1 MTKPNYLYKNNRL
14 ILKIMRQNIKN
25 NSKRAID
32 AKLYTG
38 KYYDF
43 MLFKGSVN
51 KYGKQYIDS
60 LSIADFSSLN
70 LKDGILY
77 SDVVW
82 NNAVNEGVEL
92 LDVGLTGVD
101 NGLISFRKDRI
112 TNEKFLELYLN
123 STMKIESGDTRFFMT
138 PVTGN
143 TLEYI
148 YPLYLNDGDEKYI
161 SCKGGFYQ
169 GFFKLYGHKYQVL
182 PDNLNKDIVLH
193 FELRPRTDYEIDK
206 YTINYN
212 HSNNKGIF
220 FFIGTRAENKFWPF
234 YKTNSNVIK
243 NFKKINAQFEG
254 YFSGCKDSGTTYDV
268 NENNVVFLENQW
280 LKEEPEET
288 KIDGYFAV
296 GDSYFNF
303 DDSMFEKTT
312 IKINKENFIVS
323 KDESYFNTGKNSLN
337 TYDFNSYGACYS
349 NTSSDYNQVNIST
362 SCCENYFNDGYYD
375 NRCPE
380 YDNNKSIEDK
390 FIGEGIEI
398 DKKGNYIDSVGHEI
412 NKRGH
417 IDIVTDNKFL
427 MFDRTASGFTT
438 KNWVEGTKVTLT
450 DRRSWPN
457 ANYFLLMN
465 RTKTGYTAHNIENYS
480 ENNSYDYN
488 LFKDIRNNV
497 FALRITD
504 TGAIGYRYGVFDC
517 DSENKYSVIEEYS
530 KDNIIKFDTWNK
542 INVRFTALTG
552 NKMRIM
558 IYANGYLVFVSKELD
573 AFNFKELNEIYQK
586 QETVPYNISL
596 GGGSLGLMETILPN
610 YYAIPEYILPIEK
623 DFCGSFLG
631 DIKTF
636 KIYEGFID
644 YSSITNYLS

>member
-1 MTKPNYLYKNNRL
+1 MK
-14 ILKIMRQNIKN
+14 QNIKN
-25 NSKRAID
+25 NYTRGID
-32 AKLYTG
+32 AKLYSA

-43 MLFKGSVN
+43 MLFKGETL
-51 KYGKQYIDS
+51 KYGKAY
-60 LSIADFSSLN
+60 LEKLKIADFSN
-70 LKDGILY
+70 FNIKDGILY
-77 SDVVW
+77 SDAVW
-82 NNAVNEGVEL
+82 NNAINNGVKM
-92 LDVGLTGVD
+92 LDVGVTGVD

-123 STMKIESGDTRFFMT
+123 SEMEIESGDTRFFMT
-138 PVTGN
+138 PITGN
-143 TLEYI
+143 TLDYI
-148 YPLYLNDGDEKYI
+148 YPMYLNEGEERYLA
-161 SCKGGFYQ
+161 CKGGFYQ

-193 FELRPRTDYEIDK
+193 FELKPRTDYEIDK

-212 HSNNKGIF
+212 HPNNKGIF

-234 YKTNSNVIK
+234 YKTDSIVIK
-243 NFKKINAQFEG
+243 NFKKINAQTEG
-254 YFSGCKDSGTTYDV
+254 YFSGCKDSGNTYDV
-268 NENNVVFLENQW
+268 NDNNVVFLENKW
-280 LKEEPEET
+280 LKEEPKEE
-288 KIDGYFAV
+288 KQDGYFAV

-303 DDSMFEKTT
+303 NETVFEKTN
-312 IKINKENFIVS
+312 IKINKDNFILPKNS
-323 KDESYFNTGKNSLN
+323 SYFNTSESSLN
-337 TYDFNSYGACYS
+337 TYDFNPNGVCTEN
-349 NTSSDYNQVNIST
+349 NTIYPNYNNSG
-362 SCCENYFNDGYYD
+362 SCCENYFNDDYYD
-375 NRCPE
+375 NKCPE

-390 FIGEGIEI
+390 FIGEGVEI
-398 DKKGNYIDSVGHEI
+398 DKNGNYIDSVGHEI

-427 MFDRTASGFTT
+427 MFDRTSSGFTT

-450 DRRSWPN
+450 GRRSWPN

-465 RTKTGYTAHNIENYS
+465 RTKTGYTAHNIENYN

-488 LFKDIRNNV
+488 LYRDIRNNV

-504 TGAIGYRYGVFDC
+504 NGAIGYRYGVLDC
-517 DSENKYSVIEEYS
+517 DAENRYSVIEEYS
-530 KDNIIKFDTWNK
+530 KDNIVKLDSWNK
-542 INVRFTALTG
+542 INVRFTALSG

-558 IYANGYLVFVSKELD
+558 IYVNGYLIFISKELD
-573 AFNFKELNEIYQK
+573 IFNFKELNEIYQK

-610 YYAIPEYILPIEK
+610 YYAIPEYILPIER

-644 YSSITNYLS
+644 YSSITDYLS